1 MENTVTITA
10 ADVNKLRQ
18 ITGAGMM
25 DCKKAL
31 TEAGGDF
38 DKAIEILRKKGQ
50 KVAANRSD
58 RSANEGYV
66 LGLTTPDRKSGVL
79 IALNCETDFVAKNAE
94 FVDFATKIA
103 HVALKTLPANV
114 DALTAEKLEDGR
126 TIGEHI
132 TDLIGKIGEK
142 IEIGFVGEVKG
153 EYVYAYNHPGNRV
166 ATIVALNKNIPQ
178 SEEVAK
184 NVAMQAAAMAPI
196 ALDKGDVSQE
206 IINKELEIAKEQLR
220 QEGKPEDKL
229 EMIAKGKLEK
239 FFKESTLLN
248 QEFIKDNKL
257 TVAQYIK
264 QADNDLTV
272 VAFKRYALG
281 Q

>member
-1 MENTVTITA
+1 MENTVSITA

-31 TEAGGDF
+31 TEAAGDF

-58 RSANEGYV
+58 RNANEGYV
-66 LGLTTPDRKSGVL
+66 LGLTTPDHKAGVL
-79 IALNCETDFVAKNAE
+79 VALNCETDFVAKNAD
-94 FVDFATKIA
+94 FINFATQIA
-103 HVALKTLPANV
+103 NVALKTMPANV
-114 DALTAEKLEDGR
+114 DALMAEKLEDDR
-126 TIGEHI
+126 TIADHI
-132 TDLIGKIGEK
+132 TDMIGKIGEK

-166 ATIVALNKNIPQ
+166 GTIVALNKNIPQ
-178 SEEVAK
+178 SEQVAK
-184 NVAMQAAAMAPI
+184 DVAMQAAAMAPV
-196 ALDKGDVSQE
+196 ALDKGDVPQQIIDKE
-206 IINKELEIAKEQLR
+206 IEIAMEQLR

-257 TVAQYIK
+257 TVAQYMK
-264 QADNDLTV
+264 QVDNDLTTI
-272 VAFKRYALG
+272 AFQRYALG

>member
-1 MENTVTITA
+1 MENTVSITA

-31 TEAGGDF
+31 TEAAGDF

-66 LGLTTPDRKSGVL
+66 LGLTTPDHKSGVL
-79 IALNCETDFVAKNAE
+79 VALNCETDFVAKNAD
-94 FVDFATKIA
+94 FINFATKIA
-103 HVALKTLPANV
+103 NVALKTMPASV
-114 DALTAEKLEDGR
+114 DALMAEKLEDGR
-126 TIGEHI
+126 TIADHI
-132 TDLIGKIGEK
+132 TDMIGKIGEK

-166 ATIVALNKNIPQ
+166 GTIVALNKNIPQ
-178 SEEVAK
+178 SEAVAK
-184 NVAMQAAAMAPI
+184 DVAMQAAAMAPV
-196 ALDKGDVSQE
+196 ALDKGDVPQQIIDKE
-206 IINKELEIAKEQLR
+206 IEIAMEQLR

-257 TVAQYIK
+257 TVAQYMK
-264 QADNDLTV
+264 QVDNDLTAI
-272 VAFKRYALG
+272 AFQRYALG

>member
-1 MENTVTITA
+1 METVKITA
-10 ADVNKLRQ
+10 QEVNKLRQ
-18 ITGAGMM
+18 ITGVGMM

-31 TEAGGDF
+31 EESNGDF
-38 DKAIEILRKKGQ
+38 EAAIEILRKKGQ

-66 LGLTTPDRKSGVL
+66 LGLVDADKKKGVL
-79 IALNCETDFVAKNAE
+79 VALNCETDFVAKNAD
-94 FVDFATKIA
+94 FIDFATKITNI
-103 HVALKTLPANV
+103 ALDKMPSTV
-114 DALTAEKLEDGR
+114 DALMAEKLDER

-132 TDLIGKIGEK
+132 TDMIGKIGEK
-142 IEIGFVGEVKG
+142 VEIGFVGEVKG
-153 EYVYAYNHPGNRV
+153 EYVLAYNHPGNRV
-166 ATIVALNKNIPQ
+166 ATLVALNKNIPA
-178 SEEVAK
+178 SESVAK
-184 NVAMQAAAMAPI
+184 DVAMQAAAMAPV

-206 IINKELEIAKEQLR
+206 MINKELEIAAEQLR
-220 QEGKPEDKL
+220 QEGKPEDKI

-257 TVAQYIK
+257 TVAQYLK
-264 QADNDLTV
+264 QTDKDLTAI
-272 VAFKRYALG
+272 AFQRYALG

>member
-1 MENTVTITA
+1 MENTASISA

-31 TEAGGDF
+31 TEANGDF

-66 LGLTTPDRKSGVL
+66 LGLTRPDHKAGVL
-79 IALNCETDFVAKNAE
+79 VALNCETDFVAKNAE
-94 FVDFATKIA
+94 FVGFATKVSN
-103 HVALKTLPANV
+103 VALSTMPSNV
-114 DALTAEKLEDGR
+114 DALKEQKLDDGR
-126 TIGEHI
+126 TISEHI
-132 TDLIGKIGEK
+132 IDMIGKIGEK
-142 IEIGFVGEVKG
+142 IEIGFLGEVKG

-166 ATIVALNKNIPQ
+166 ASIVALNKNVPN

-184 NVAMQAAAMAPI
+184 NVAMQVAAMAPVAI
-196 ALDKGDVSQE
+196 DKNDVPQE
-206 IINKELEIAKEQLR
+206 IINKELEIAMEQLR

-239 FFKESTLLN
+239 FFKENTLLN
-248 QEFIKDNKL
+248 QEFIKDSKL
-257 TVAQYIK
+257 TVAQYMN
-264 QADNDLTV
+264 QVDNDLTV
-272 VAFKRYALG
+272 IAFQRYALG

>member
-1 MENTVTITA
+1 VSEVTITA

-31 TEAGGDF
+31 TESNGDF
-38 DKAIEILRKKGQ
+38 DQAIEILRKKGQ

-58 RSANEGYV
+58 RNANEGYV
-66 LGLTTPDRKSGVL
+66 LGLTTADKKNAVL
-79 IALNCETDFVAKNAE
+79 VALNCETDFVAKNQD

-103 HVALKTLPANV
+103 NIAIAKLPSDSAALS
-114 DALTAEKLEDGR
+114 AELIDGR
-126 TIGEHI
+126 AIGDHI
-132 TDLIGKIGEK
+132 TDMVGKIGEK
-142 IEIGFVGEVKG
+142 IELGYYGKISG
-153 EYVYAYNHPGNRV
+153 EYTVAYNHPGNRV
-166 ATIVALNKNIPQ
+166 VTIVALSKALAE
-178 SEEVAK
+178 SENLGK
-184 NVAMQAAAMAPI
+184 DVAMQAAAMAPV
-196 ALDKGDVSQE
+196 ALDKNDVPQDVIEKE
-206 IINKELEIAKEQLR
+206 IEIAKDLLR
-220 QEGKPEDKL
+220 QEGKPEDKI

-257 TVAQYIK
+257 TVAQYLQK
-264 QADNDLTV
+264 ADKELTITS
-272 VAFKRYALG
+272 FRRYALG

>member
-1 MENTVTITA
+1 METVKITA
-10 ADVNKLRQ
+10 QEVNKLRQ
-18 ITGAGMM
+18 ITGVGMM

-31 TEAGGDF
+31 EESNGDF
-38 DKAIEILRKKGQ
+38 EAAIEILRKKGQ

-66 LGLTTPDRKSGVL
+66 LGLVDADKKKGVL
-79 IALNCETDFVAKNAE
+79 VALNCETDFVAKNAD
-94 FVDFATKIA
+94 FIDFATKISQI
-103 HVALKTLPANV
+103 ALDKMPSSV
-114 DALTAEKLEDGR
+114 DALMAEKFDER

-132 TDLIGKIGEK
+132 TDMIGKIGEK
-142 IEIGFVGEVKG
+142 VEIGFVGEVKG
-153 EYVYAYNHPGNRV
+153 EYVLAYNHPGNRV
-166 ATIVALNKNIPQ
+166 ATLVALNKNLPQ
-178 SEEVAK
+178 SENIAK
-184 NVAMQAAAMAPI
+184 DVAMQAAAMAPV

-206 IINKELEIAKEQLR
+206 MINKELEIAAEQLR
-220 QEGKPEDKL
+220 QEGKPEDKI

-257 TVAQYIK
+257 TVAQYMK
-264 QADNDLTV
+264 QTDKDLTAI
-272 VAFKRYALG
+272 AFQRYALG

>member
-1 MENTVTITA
+1 METVKITA
-10 ADVNKLRQ
+10 QEVNKLRQ
-18 ITGAGMM
+18 ITGVGMM

-31 TEAGGDF
+31 EESNGDF
-38 DKAIEILRKKGQ
+38 EAAIEILRKKGQ

-66 LGLTTPDRKSGVL
+66 LGLVDADKKKGVL
-79 IALNCETDFVAKNAE
+79 VALNCETDFVAKNAD
-94 FVDFATKIA
+94 FIDFATKITNI
-103 HVALKTLPANV
+103 ALDKMPSTV
-114 DALTAEKLEDGR
+114 DALMAEKLDDR

-132 TDLIGKIGEK
+132 TDMIGKIGEK
-142 IEIGFVGEVKG
+142 VEIGFVGEVKG
-153 EYVYAYNHPGNRV
+153 EFVLAYNHPGNRV
-166 ATIVALNKNIPQ
+166 ATLVALNKNIPA
-178 SEEVAK
+178 SENVAK
-184 NVAMQAAAMAPI
+184 DVAMQAAAMAPV

-206 IINKELEIAKEQLR
+206 MINKELEIAAEQLR
-220 QEGKPEDKL
+220 QEGKPEDKI

-257 TVAQYIK
+257 TVAQYLK
-264 QADNDLTV
+264 QTDKDLTAI
-272 VAFKRYALG
+272 AFQRYALG

>member
-1 MENTVTITA
+1 METVKITA
-10 ADVNKLRQ
+10 QEVNKLRQ
-18 ITGAGMM
+18 ITGVGMM

-31 TEAGGDF
+31 EEANGDF
-38 DKAIEILRKKGQ
+38 EAAIEILRKKGQ

-66 LGLTTPDRKSGVL
+66 LGLVDADKKKGVL
-79 IALNCETDFVAKNAE
+79 VALNCETDFVAKNAD
-94 FVDFATKIA
+94 FIGFATKITNI
-103 HVALKTLPANV
+103 ALDKMPSSV
-114 DALTAEKLEDGR
+114 DALMAEKLDDR

-132 TDLIGKIGEK
+132 TDMIGKIGEK
-142 IEIGFVGEVKG
+142 VEIGFVGEVKG
-153 EYVYAYNHPGNRV
+153 EFVLAYNHPGNRV
-166 ATIVALNKNIPQ
+166 ATLVALNKNIPA
-178 SEEVAK
+178 SENVAK
-184 NVAMQAAAMAPI
+184 DVAMQAAAMAPV

-206 IINKELEIAKEQLR
+206 MINKELEIAAEQLR
-220 QEGKPEDKL
+220 QEGKPEDKI

-257 TVAQYIK
+257 TVAQYLK
-264 QADNDLTV
+264 QTDKDLTAI
-272 VAFKRYALG
+272 AFQRYALG

>member
-1 MENTVTITA
+1 MENTVSITA

-38 DKAIEILRKKGQ
+38 DKAIEVLRKKGQ

-66 LGLTTPDRKSGVL
+66 LGLTSADKKSGILV
-79 IALNCETDFVAKNAE
+79 ALNCETDFVAKNGE
-94 FVDFATKIA
+94 FIDFATK
-103 HVALKTLPANV
+103 VANI
-114 DALTAEKLEDGR
+114 ALTKMPASVDELLAEQLDGR
-126 TIGEHI
+126 SIGEQI
-132 TDLIGKIGEK
+132 TDMIGKIGEK
-142 IEIGFVGEVKG
+142 IELGFLGEAKG
-153 EYVYAYNHPGNRV
+153 EYVFAYNHPGNRV
-166 ATIVALNKNIPQ
+166 GTLVALNKNTENAETI
-178 SEEVAK
+178 AK
-184 NVAMQAAAMAPI
+184 DVAMQAAAMAPV
-196 ALDKGDVSQE
+196 ALDKDQVPQDVIEKE
-206 IINKELEIAKEQLR
+206 IEIAKELLR
-220 QEGKPEDKL
+220 QEGKPEDKI

-257 TVAQYIK
+257 TVAQYLK
-264 QADNDLTV
+264 QTDKDLTV
-272 VAFKRYALG
+272 ISFCRYALG

>member
-1 MENTVTITA
+1 VENTVTITA

-66 LGLTTPDRKSGVL
+66 LGLTTPDHKSGVL

-114 DALTAEKLEDGR
+114 DALIAEKLEDGR

-166 ATIVALNKNIPQ
+166 GTIVALNKNIPQ

-264 QADNDLTV
+264 QVDNDLTV

-281 Q
+281 K

>member
-1 MENTVTITA
+1 MENTASISA

-31 TEAGGDF
+31 TEANGDF

-66 LGLTTPDRKSGVL
+66 LGLTRPDHKAGVL
-79 IALNCETDFVAKNAE
+79 LALNCETDFVAKNAE
-94 FVDFATKIA
+94 FVGFATKVSN
-103 HVALKTLPANV
+103 VALSTMPSNV
-114 DALTAEKLEDGR
+114 DALKEQKLDDGR
-126 TIGEHI
+126 TISEHI
-132 TDLIGKIGEK
+132 IDMIGKIGEK

-166 ATIVALNKNIPQ
+166 ASIVALNKNVPN

-184 NVAMQAAAMAPI
+184 NVAMQVAAMAPVAI
-196 ALDKGDVSQE
+196 DKNDVPQE
-206 IINKELEIAKEQLR
+206 IINKELEIAMEQLR

-239 FFKESTLLN
+239 FFKENTLLN
-248 QEFIKDNKL
+248 QEFIKDSKL
-257 TVAQYIK
+257 TVAQYMN
-264 QADNDLTV
+264 QVDNDLTV
-272 VAFKRYALG
+272 IAFQRYALG

>member
-1 MENTVTITA
+1 MENTVSITA

-31 TEAGGDF
+31 TEAAGDF

-66 LGLTTPDRKSGVL
+66 LGLTAADNKSGVL
-79 IALNCETDFVAKNAE
+79 VALNCETDFVAKNAD
-94 FVDFATKIA
+94 FVDFATKITNI
-103 HVALKTLPANV
+103 ALEKMPANV
-114 DALTAEKLEDGR
+114 DALLAENLDGR

-132 TDLIGKIGEK
+132 TDMVGKIGEK
-142 IEIGFVGEVKG
+142 IEVGFVGEAKG
-153 EYVYAYNHPGNRV
+153 EFVYAYNHPGNRV
-166 ATIVALNKNIPQ
+166 VTLVALNKNVDGAETI
-178 SEEVAK
+178 AK
-184 NVAMQAAAMAPI
+184 DVAMQAAAMAPV
-196 ALDKGDVSQE
+196 ALDKGDVSQAIIDKE
-206 IINKELEIAKEQLR
+206 IEIAMEQLR
-220 QEGKPEDKL
+220 QEGKPEEKL

-248 QEFIKDNKL
+248 QEFIKDGKI
-257 TVAQYIK
+257 TVAQYMQQTDK
-264 QADNDLTV
+264 DLTAI
-272 VAFKRYALG
+272 AFQRYALG